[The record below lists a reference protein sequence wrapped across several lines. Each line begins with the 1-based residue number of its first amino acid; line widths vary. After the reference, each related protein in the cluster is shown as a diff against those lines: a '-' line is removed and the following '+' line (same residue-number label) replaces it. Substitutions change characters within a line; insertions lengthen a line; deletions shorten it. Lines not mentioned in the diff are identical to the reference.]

1 MKLSKQERIAILII
15 AVVILLGLG
24 IFLFIVPKFEAIG
37 ISSVS
42 LINKQLEL
50 QNDIDRAAKK
60 EQLGEDVINAYND
73 GRNIADMFFEEMQP
87 YEADEEVR
95 NFIKYCNDNGVKVAV
110 DSLSINTPSV
120 STLGVSFYT
129 EPEVTYDLKTYATQ
143 GQIDSEEKVA
153 EQNRTA
159 LLQANLASTQTV
171 GSIDVSFNVTVLS
184 DEDML
189 KFVDIINNYNKQEE
203 SGAVRKAMRL
213 SSGYSFTD
221 TEVQAKY
228 AEYIADITKKSA
240 SEASKLLAKDTGKNV
255 SGSNAADT
263 DTAAADTAADNTD
276 NANNNDNKNDKT
288 TSFEENTRQMAVT
301 LTLYSIERMADPTDQ
316 LAAQNAQ

>member
-1 MKLSKQERIAILII
+1 MKLSKQERIAVLII

-37 ISSVS
+37 TSSAS
-42 LINKQLEL
+42 LLNKQVEL
-50 QNDIDRAAKK
+50 QTDIDRAATK

-87 YEADEEVR
+87 YQADEEVR
-95 NFIKYCNDNGVKVAV
+95 NFVKYCNDNGVKVVV
-110 DSLSINTPSV
+110 DSMTINAPSV

-143 GQIDSEEKVA
+143 GQNDSEEKIA
-153 EQNRTA
+153 EQTRTA
-159 LLQANLASTQTV
+159 IMQAALASTQTV
-171 GSIDVSFNVTVLS
+171 GSIDVSFTATVLS

-203 SGAVRKAMRL
+203 SGSVRKAMRL
-213 SSGYSFTD
+213 TSGYSFTD
-221 TEVQAKY
+221 AEVEAKY
-228 AEYIADITKKSA
+228 ADYIEDITKKSS
-240 SEASKLLAKDTGKNV
+240 SEASKLLAKETGKTV
-255 SGSNAADT
+255 SGNNEADT
-263 DTAAADTAADNTD
+263 EIETVVDNGDNTQT
-276 NANNNDNKNDKT
+276 KNDAKT
-288 TSFEENTRQMAVT
+288 TTFEDNTRQMAVS

>member
-1 MKLSKQERIAILII
+1 MKLSKQERIAVLII
-15 AVVILLGLG
+15 AVVIILGLG

-37 ISSVS
+37 TSSAS

-50 QNDIDRAAKK
+50 QTDIDRAATKD
-60 EQLGEDVINAYND
+60 QLGEDVINAYND

-95 NFIKYCNDNGVKVAV
+95 NFIQYCNDNGVKVAV
-110 DSLSINTPSV
+110 DSMSINSPSV
-120 STLGVSFYT
+120 STLGVTFYT
-129 EPEVTYDLKTYATQ
+129 ESEVTYDLKTYATQ
-143 GQIDSEEKVA
+143 GQNESEEKLA
-153 EQNRTA
+153 EENRTA
-159 LLQANLASTQTV
+159 ILQANLASTQTV
-171 GSIDVSFNVTVLS
+171 GSIDVSFTVTVLS

-213 SSGYSFTD
+213 TSGYSFTD
-221 TEVQAKY
+221 AEVEKKY
-228 AEYIADITKKSA
+228 SEYIDDITKKSS
-240 SEASKLLAKDTGKNV
+240 SEASKLLAKETGKNV
-255 SGSNAADT
+255 GGTNAD
-263 DTAAADTAADNTD
+263 AADTAADTTAD
-276 NANNNDNKNDKT
+276 NADNNTDNKNDKT
-288 TSFEENTRQMAVT
+288 TSFEDNTRQMSVS